1 MNESSGIKESKQS
14 KKRSKRSQKALDKE
28 SKKKKKRKTKDP
40 DAPKRPLGPYFYYFK
55 DNNARIKEEHPE
67 LIQKQVVA
75 KIAQDWKDLTDEQKQ
90 PYVEKSK
97 EDKMR
102 YIREKEV
109 YDEKKRKEEEEAG
122 ENEENKYN
130 TNRKDN
136 KRKRGSSSKNNEING
151 YKRPKHESVFN
162 IEDEREVRLE
172 DIIGRDQI
180 SWPSDSEE
188 LAPYSPPE
196 LSADGTR
203 PRVTDTLV
211 QVKRILLKEEN
222 NNHGENEEE
231 DKERHESKHPLNAVL

>member
-14 KKRSKRSQKALDKE
+14 KKRSKRSQKAIDKV

-55 DNNARIKEEHPE
+55 DNNARIKEQHPE
-67 LIQKQVVA
+67 FIQKEVVS
-75 KIAQDWKDLTDEQKQ
+75 KIAQDWKGLTEDQKQ

-97 EDKMR
+97 EDKLR
-102 YIREKEV
+102 YIREKEI

-122 ENEENKYN
+122 EDEENKYN
-130 TNRKDN
+130 PNKKEN
-136 KRKRGSSSKNNEING
+136 KRNRGSSSKNYERNG
-151 YKRPKHESVFN
+151 YKRPKQENVFN
-162 IEDEREVRLE
+162 IEDEREVRLI

-196 LSADGTR
+196 LSENGVR
-203 PRVTDTLV
+203 PKTSETLT
-211 QVKRILLKEEN
+211 QVKRALIKEEN

-231 DKERHESKHPLNAVL
+231 DKERHDSKHSLKTIS